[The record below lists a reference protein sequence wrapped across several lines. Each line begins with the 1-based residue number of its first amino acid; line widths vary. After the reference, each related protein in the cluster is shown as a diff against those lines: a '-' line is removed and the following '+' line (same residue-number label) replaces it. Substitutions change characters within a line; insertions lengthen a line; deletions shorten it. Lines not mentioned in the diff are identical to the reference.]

1 MHFLTI
7 DFDRMTPLKRDASKA
22 SRMPSIGIGI
32 NHIDFRSTGIAASF
46 AFAAAFHTDT
56 HARHLMPILRRR
68 TMPTDR
74 SRISTDI
81 DFEQEDFQTGTCKS
95 AAA

>member
-32 NHIDFRSTGIAASF
+32 NHIDFR
-46 AFAAAFHTDT
+46 
-56 HARHLMPILRRR
+56 
-68 TMPTDR
+68 
-74 SRISTDI
+74 
-81 DFEQEDFQTGTCKS
+81 
-95 AAA
+95 